1 MAFDI
6 SSTYLSFSD
15 ICDDGRTEGLSAA
28 YSLSVT
34 GKAGQDEEHLVKTI
48 IVHHHLPRFYKR
60 WKLFLFFIISKGSRK
75 VDKESANLV
84 VANGKQEPPDHL
96 HFKLNQQ
103 KLQSLTAEEK
113 ISSL

>member
-6 SSTYLSFSD
+6 SSTYLSFPY
-15 ICDDGRTEGLSAA
+15 ICDDGRTGGLSAA

-48 IVHHHLPRFYKR
+48 IVHHHLRGFIK
-60 WKLFLFFIISKGSRK
+60 WKLFFFFIISQGSLD
-75 VDKESANLV
+75 VDKETADLV

-103 KLQSLTAEEK
+103 KLQSLTGEK
-113 ISSL
+113 PIS